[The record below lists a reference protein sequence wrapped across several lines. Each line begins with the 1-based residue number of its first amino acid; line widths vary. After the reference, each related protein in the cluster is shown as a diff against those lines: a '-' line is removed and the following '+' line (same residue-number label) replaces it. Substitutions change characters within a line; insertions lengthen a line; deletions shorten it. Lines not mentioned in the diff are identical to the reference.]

1 MPLDSVTLSA
11 LAGELRGKLLGCR
24 VDKVQQ
30 PERDTLLLTV
40 HGPNAAGR
48 LVLCGGV
55 GTARAHFTAARYEN
69 PAQPPMFC
77 MLLRKHL
84 QGAKLVDLE
93 QPERERLLLLRF
105 DAWDELGLP
114 VRKTLALELIGRGTN
129 LILID
134 GEGRITDC
142 LRRVDAERNPLRQVL
157 PGLLY
162 RLPPRPDKPDFF
174 ALTSAE
180 RRALWECFD
189 GQRDPDRFLLDRF
202 NGLSPLLC
210 RELVYRCR
218 GDLDTMPDAMDALAE
233 TVLAGDFS
241 PWMLLRDGKP
251 QDFSCLPIAQ
261 YGETV
266 RAERFP
272 DFSALLDAFY
282 TRRSQGEEL
291 RRRTAELRRTVKNAR
306 DRCARKLALQT
317 AELEQTARR
326 DEKRRWGD
334 LITANL
340 YRAPKPGA
348 KSMTATDYYAEGC
361 PEVTVPL
368 DPLKSAVQN
377 AAAYYKEYNK
387 AKTAERYLTGLIET
401 NRRDEGY
408 LSSVLDELERVQSQ
422 SDIAEV
428 RRELTE
434 TGYLRPPKNAPRQR
448 EREAAPL
455 RYRSGGGFEILV
467 GRSNRMN
474 DRLTFKLA
482 KKGDLWFHTQKLH
495 GSHVILRCDGAEP
508 DAQSIREAAALAA
521 THSQAGGGGKVP
533 VDYTRVKFVKKPPGA
548 LPGMVLYT
556 EQTTVSAEADG
567 ALEERLRQT
576 P

>member
-1 MPLDSVTLSA
+1 MPLDSVTLTA
-11 LAGELRGKLLGCR
+11 LAGELRSKLIGCR

-30 PERDTLLLTV
+30 PERDTVLLTV

-55 GTARAHFTAARYEN
+55 GVARAHFTAARYEN

-84 QGAKLVDLE
+84 LGAKLAELE

-105 DAWDELGLP
+105 DARDELGLP
-114 VRKTLALELIGRGTN
+114 VQKTLALELIGRGTN

-134 GEGRITDC
+134 GDGRILDC

-162 RLPPRPDKPDFF
+162 RLPPRPEKPDFF
-174 ALTSAE
+174 ALTPEA
-180 RRALWECFD
+180 RGALWAGFD
-189 GQRDPDRFLLDRF
+189 GQREADRFLLDTF

-210 RELVYRCR
+210 RELVHRCR
-218 GDLDTMPDAMDALAE
+218 GDLSTMPDAMDALAQ
-233 TVLAGDFS
+233 TVLAGDFV

-261 YGETV
+261 YGE
-266 RAERFP
+266 AMLFERFP

-282 TRRSQGEEL
+282 TRRSQAEDL
-291 RRRTAELRRTVKNAR
+291 RRRTAELRKTVKNAR
-306 DRCARKLALQT
+306 DRCLRKLAMQES
-317 AELEQTARR
+317 ELEKTARR

-340 YRAPKPGA
+340 YRAPRPGA
-348 KSMTATDYYAEGC
+348 RSMTATDYYAEGC

-387 AKTAERYLTGLIET
+387 AKTAERYLTELLERG
-401 NRRDEGY
+401 RRDAQY
-408 LSSVLDELERVQSQ
+408 LSSVLDELDRVRSQ

-434 TGYLRPPKNAPRQR
+434 TGYLRAMKNAPRQK

-455 RYRSGGGFEILV
+455 RYLSSGGFEILV
-467 GRSNRMN
+467 GRNNRMN
-474 DRLTFKLA
+474 DRLTFRLA
-482 KKGDLWFHTQKLH
+482 RKGDLWLHVQKLH

-508 DAQSIREAAALAA
+508 DAQSLREAASLAA
-521 THSQAGGGGKVP
+521 THSQAGEGGKVP
-533 VDYTRVKFVKKPPGA
+533 VDCTRVKYVKKTPGA
-548 LPGMVLYT
+548 LPGMVIYT
-556 EQTTVSAEADG
+556 EQSTLSAEADT
-567 ALEERLRQT
+567 ALEERLRQK
-576 P
+576 

>member
-1 MPLDSVTLSA
+1 MPLDSVTLTA
-11 LAGELRGKLLGCR
+11 LAGELRSKLIGCR

-30 PERDTLLLTV
+30 PERDTVLLTV

-55 GTARAHFTAARYEN
+55 GVARAHFTAARYEN

-84 QGAKLVDLE
+84 LGAKLAELE

-105 DAWDELGLP
+105 DARDELGLP
-114 VRKTLALELIGRGTN
+114 VQKTLALELIGRGTN

-134 GEGRITDC
+134 GDGRILDC

-162 RLPPRPDKPDFF
+162 RLPPRPEKPDFF
-174 ALTSAE
+174 ALTPEA
-180 RRALWECFD
+180 RRALWADFD
-189 GQRDPDRFLLDRF
+189 GQREPDRWLLDRF

-210 RELVYRCR
+210 RELVHRCR
-218 GDLDTMPDAMDALAE
+218 GDLSTMPDAMDALAQ
-233 TVLAGDFS
+233 TVLAGDFV

-261 YGETV
+261 YGE
-266 RAERFP
+266 AMLFERFP

-282 TRRSQGEEL
+282 TRRSQAEDL
-291 RRRTAELRRTVKNAR
+291 RRRTAELRKTVKNAR
-306 DRCARKLALQT
+306 DRCVRKLAMQES
-317 AELEQTARR
+317 ELEKTARR

-340 YRAPKPGA
+340 YRAPRPGA
-348 KSMTATDYYAEGC
+348 RTMTATDYYAEGC

-387 AKTAERYLTGLIET
+387 AKTAERYLTELLERG
-401 NRRDEGY
+401 RRDAQY
-408 LSSVLDELERVQSQ
+408 LSSVLDELDRVRSQ
-422 SDIAEV
+422 GDIAEV

-434 TGYLRPPKNAPRQR
+434 TGYLRPMKNAPRQK

-455 RYRSGGGFEILV
+455 RYVSSGGYEILV
-467 GRSNRMN
+467 GRNNRMN
-474 DRLTFKLA
+474 DRLTFRLA
-482 KKGDLWFHTQKLH
+482 RKGDLWLHVQKLH

-508 DAQSIREAAALAA
+508 DEQSLREAASLAA
-521 THSQAGGGGKVP
+521 THSQAGEGGKVP
-533 VDYTRVKFVKKPPGA
+533 VDCTRVKYVKKTPGA
-548 LPGMVLYT
+548 LPGMVIYT
-556 EQTTVSAEADG
+556 EQSTLSAEADA
-567 ALEERLRQT
+567 ALEERLRQ
-576 P
+576 

>member
-1 MPLDSVTLSA
+1 MPLDSVTLTA
-11 LAGELRGKLLGCR
+11 LAGELRSKLIGCR

-30 PERDTLLLTV
+30 PERDTVLLTV

-55 GTARAHFTAARYEN
+55 GVARAHFTAERFEN

-84 QGAKLVDLE
+84 LGAKLAELE

-105 DAWDELGLP
+105 DARDELGLP

-134 GEGRITDC
+134 GDGRILDC

-162 RLPPRPDKPDFF
+162 RLPPRPEKPDFF
-174 ALTSAE
+174 ALTPEA
-180 RRALWECFD
+180 RRALWADFD
-189 GQRDPDRFLLDRF
+189 GQREPDRWLLDRF

-210 RELVYRCR
+210 RELVHRCR
-218 GDLDTMPDAMDALAE
+218 GELDTMPDAMDALAQ
-233 TVLAGDFS
+233 TVLAGDFV

-261 YGETV
+261 YGE
-266 RAERFP
+266 AMLFERFP

-282 TRRSQGEEL
+282 TRRSQAEDL
-291 RRRTAELRRTVKNAR
+291 RRRTAELRKTVKNAR
-306 DRCARKLALQT
+306 DRCVRKLAMQES
-317 AELEQTARR
+317 ELEKTARR

-340 YRAPKPGA
+340 YRAPRPGA
-348 KSMTATDYYAEGC
+348 RNMTATDYYAEGC

-387 AKTAERYLTGLIET
+387 AKTAERYLTELLERG
-401 NRRDEGY
+401 RRDAQY
-408 LSSVLDELERVQSQ
+408 LSSVLDELDRVRSQ
-422 SDIAEV
+422 GDIAEV
-428 RRELTE
+428 RRELIE
-434 TGYLRPPKNAPRQR
+434 TGYLRPMKNAPRQR
-448 EREAAPL
+448 EREATPL
-455 RYRSGGGFEILV
+455 RYVSSGGYEILV
-467 GRSNRMN
+467 GRNNRMN
-474 DRLTFKLA
+474 DRLTFRLA
-482 KKGDLWFHTQKLH
+482 RKGDLWLHVQKLH

-508 DAQSIREAAALAA
+508 DEQSLREAASLAA
-521 THSQAGGGGKVP
+521 THSQAGEGGKVP
-533 VDYTRVKFVKKPPGA
+533 VDYTRVKYVKKTPGA
-548 LPGMVLYT
+548 LPGMVIYT
-556 EQTTVSAEADG
+556 EQSTLSAEADP
-567 ALEERLRQT
+567 ALEERLRQ
-576 P
+576 